1 MELLTY
7 KTKNV
12 ILPLTKETLSQLKL
26 KHQDNRDAS
35 DNILLNRPING
46 IHPIIFDVIHQE
58 IVFRAGSNTKADLG
72 QSGLDAD
79 DWRRMLTANL
89 FGGTS
94 LDLCKL
100 IGDFI
105 KKLFSKKMNFKNQAL
120 EASMACRLIPLNK
133 IQV

>member
-1 MELLTY
+1 MELLT
-7 KTKNV
+7 KKKKNV

-46 IHPIIFDVIHQE
+46 IHPIVFDVIHQE

-72 QSGLDAD
+72 QSGLEAD
-79 DWRRMLTANL
+79 DWRRMVTANL
-89 FGGTS
+89 FGGAS

-100 IGDFI
+100 IADFI
-105 KKLFSKKMNFKNQAL
+105 KKLCSKKINFKNQAL
-120 EASMACRLIPLNK
+120 QASMACRLIPLNK

>member
-46 IHPIIFDVIHQE
+46 IHPIVFDVIHQE

-72 QSGLDAD
+72 QSGLEAD

-89 FGGTS
+89 FGGAS

-100 IGDFI
+100 IADFI
-105 KKLFSKKMNFKNQAL
+105 KKLCSKKINFKNQAL
-120 EASMACRLIPLNK
+120 QASMACRLIPLNK

>member
-12 ILPLTKETLSQLKL
+12 ILPLTKETLSQLKI

-46 IHPIIFDVIHQE
+46 IHPIVFDVIHQE

-72 QSGLDAD
+72 QSGLEVD
-79 DWRRMLTANL
+79 DWRRMVTANL
-89 FGGTS
+89 FGGAS

-100 IGDFI
+100 IADFI
-105 KKLFSKKMNFKNQAL
+105 KKLCSKKINFKNQAL
-120 EASMACRLIPLNK
+120 QASMACRLIPLNK

>member
-12 ILPLTKETLSQLKL
+12 ILPLTKETLSQLKI

-46 IHPIIFDVIHQE
+46 IHPIVFDIIHQE

-72 QSGLDAD
+72 QSGLEAD
-79 DWRRMLTANL
+79 DWRRMVTANL
-89 FGGTS
+89 FGGAS

-100 IGDFI
+100 IADFI
-105 KKLFSKKMNFKNQAL
+105 KKLCSKKINFKNQAL
-120 EASMACRLIPLNK
+120 QASMACRLIPLNK

>member
-46 IHPIIFDVIHQE
+46 IHPIVFDVIHQE

-72 QSGLDAD
+72 QSGLEAD
-79 DWRRMLTANL
+79 DWRRMVTANL
-89 FGGTS
+89 FGGAS

-100 IGDFI
+100 IADFI